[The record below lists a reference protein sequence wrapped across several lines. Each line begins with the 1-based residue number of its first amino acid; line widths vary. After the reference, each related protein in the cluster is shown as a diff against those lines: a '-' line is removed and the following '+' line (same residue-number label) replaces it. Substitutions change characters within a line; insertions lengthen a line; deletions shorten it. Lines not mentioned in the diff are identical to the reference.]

1 MLNINNEKDL
11 HYKVVDY
18 LKNFIKEPIII
29 PGLGEHQINSGL
41 RTDAYFKGYV
51 SGQPDLILLNY
62 HTHYKGL
69 AIELKTPTG
78 LGVISKNQQLYIN
91 ALENNGFKTLISS
104 NYDEIITTIIKY
116 SMGIERPHNRET
128 QETVKDK
135 QEIYCRENPDILKK
149 YNPIY
154 YWSHRDRMR
163 ESMRV
168 YARKKI
174 LCDCGKEYQCGNKQY
189 HLKSSHHQKWLEENV

>member
-41 RTDAYFKGYV
+41 RTDAYLKGYLG
-51 SGQPDLILLNY
+51 GQPDMILLNY

-78 LGVISKNQQLYIN
+78 IGVISKNQQNYIN

-116 SMGIERPHNRET
+116 SMGIDRPHNRET
-128 QETVKDK
+128 QETVKHK
-135 QEIYCRENPDILKK
+135 QEIYCRENPDIQ
-149 YNPIY
+149 
-154 YWSHRDRMR
+154 
-163 ESMRV
+163 
-168 YARKKI
+168 KKI
-174 LCDCGKEYQCGNKQY
+174 
-189 HLKSSHHQKWLEENV
+189 